1 MWVQC
6 AVGVE
11 LESLALSWDLVMA
24 LGSTGYESCCVLLDT
39 NMVALRQRPSGSSAT
54 IGCRVMAVYSGN
66 YPMCLRST
74 DQ

>member
-39 NMVALRQRPSGSSAT
+39 NMVALSKNGTGIGRPGEA
-54 IGCRVMAVYSGN
+54 R
-66 YPMCLRST
+66 
-74 DQ
+74 

>member
-24 LGSTGYESCCVLLDT
+24 LGSTGYESCCVVLDT
-39 NMVALRQRPSGSSAT
+39 NMVALSKNGTGIGRPGEA
-54 IGCRVMAVYSGN
+54 R
-66 YPMCLRST
+66 
-74 DQ
+74 